1 MNKIELQKG
10 LNDVVTNKVQ
20 RMIDSNQ
27 NTVRQTLQRL
37 MTERRS
43 AQDFIAPI
51 GVELK
56 KKDTV
61 PVIKFT

>member
-56 KKDTV
+56 RK
-61 PVIKFT
+61 IRFR